1 MSQTESVFPF
11 SLLPD
16 KKSVKS
22 DCLCLLRRSAEFA
35 YTRNAMN
42 TDLFQ
47 LDHVQIGS
55 ETLHDALQRYK
66 RRGFRV
72 ESGGFS
78 DATGASVAQIR
89 FENGTGL
96 QFVEMHDGWRYMQKR
111 KRVYRQF
118 GRKRIVEG
126 GLLSAVRAYRYFDRG
141 HAGYKGYALLA
152 SDTEEAHERLRTNGY
167 RDAGFTD
174 YYSGDGSTI
183 SCRTYVD
190 PASLAMPIVYVATLP
205 PGQGH
210 ANAAAGL
217 FRLEIGSRE
226 PAESVRRLMELT
238 GNEILDPSSS
248 GVPRPT
254 IRVGAVNIEFS
265 AVDTALEEGV
275 LETGILAGFPGHNV
289 LYAPETNDGAAVH
302 MSYRSAELSRKETD

>member
-1 MSQTESVFPF
+1 
-11 SLLPD
+11 
-16 KKSVKS
+16 
-22 DCLCLLRRSAEFA
+22 
-35 YTRNAMN
+35 MN

-55 ETLHDALQRYK
+55 ETLHETIERYEK
-66 RRGFRV
+66 RGFRV
-72 ESGGFS
+72 ESGGFA

-89 FENGTGL
+89 FENGTGI
-96 QFVEMHDGWRYMQKR
+96 QFVEMHDNWRYTRKR
-111 KRVYRQF
+111 KRAYRQY
-118 GRKRIVEG
+118 GRKRTAEG
-126 GLLSAVRAYRYFDRG
+126 SLLSAVRAYRYFDRG
-141 HAGYKGYALLA
+141 PAGYKGYALLA
-152 SDTEEAHERLRTNGY
+152 TDTGETHERLRANGY
-167 RDAGFTD
+167 RDAGRTN
-174 YYSGDGSTI
+174 YYSRDGSPV
-183 SCRTYVD
+183 SCRTFVD
-190 PASLAMPIVYVATLP
+190 PASLAMPVVYVDALP
-205 PGQGH
+205 PGQSH

-217 FRLEIGSRE
+217 FRLEIGARE

-254 IRVGAVNIEFS
+254 IRIGVVNVEFS

-302 MSYRSAELSRKETD
+302 MSYRSSELSRKETD